1 MPPPG
6 GALNQRSQ
14 FRYGCHAPTLP
25 DRPPPRDLPLSVSRA
40 TLPEVRLLLF
50 DIDGTLL
57 VSGGAGRAA
66 IAEAF
71 VAEFSLAGLDD
82 FQVDGRTDTGI
93 FEEALMH
100 AGIDPTPDALAR
112 MTAAYVARLPDNIES
127 HNGRILDGVIDL
139 LDALEGSGAVVGLAT
154 GNVARGAEI
163 KLRHYGLWDRFAG
176 GGFGDV
182 SSDRTEVLAAALEAL
197 AEEGG
202 VDVAAATA
210 IVIGDT
216 PRDVSAGH
224 AIGARV
230 LAVATGNYDE
240 AALRES
246 GADFVLPDLRDTQ
259 AALDILLG

>member
-1 MPPPG
+1 MPG
-6 GALNQRSQ
+6 
-14 FRYGCHAPTLP
+14 
-25 DRPPPRDLPLSVSRA
+25 SRA

-71 VAEFSLAGLDD
+71 AAEFGLAGLDD

-93 FEEALMH
+93 FEEALSQ
-100 AGIDPTPDALAR
+100 AGVDPTPDVLER
-112 MTAAYVARLPDNIES
+112 MTAAYVARLPENIES
-127 HNGRILDGVIDL
+127 HDGRILDGVIDL

-154 GNVARGAEI
+154 GNVAKGAEI
-163 KLRHYGLWDRFAG
+163 KLRHYGIWDRFRG

-182 SSDRTEVLAAALEAL
+182 SPDRTKVLAAALEAL
-197 AEEGG
+197 AGEGG
-202 VDVAAATA
+202 VEPSAASP

-240 AALRES
+240 ATLREA
-246 GADFVLPDLRDTQ
+246 GADFVLPDLRETQ
-259 AALDILLG
+259 AVLNILLG